1 MTLLIIGLI
10 FAYFQ
15 MQKLSNQLN
24 KVNLNPEVKTEVI
37 QDTVLVNKLLK
48 ELEGLKTKLTS
59 TKITI
64 PVETVTTNIPI
75 PIEEK
80 DTTYSIYQKPYKIS
94 ANYLWASR
102 QLKLEVI
109 RDSLIIYNKVY
120 IKDNRI
126 HSLWYTSDSLDFL
139 VETEIDPFLYK
150 KLNKKDNFKWFLG
163 IDALRYKS
171 SGILGVQYRFI
182 QSMTYITKDRFGL
195 IIGVIF

>member
-1 MTLLIIGLI
+1 MIPLIFNLLTKVLPFLKTSKQKATSNTSLMTLLIIGLI

-109 RDSLIIYNKVY
+109 RDSLII
-120 IKDNRI
+120 
-126 HSLWYTSDSLDFL
+126 
-139 VETEIDPFLYK
+139 
-150 KLNKKDNFKWFLG
+150 
-163 IDALRYKS
+163 
-171 SGILGVQYRFI
+171 
-182 QSMTYITKDRFGL
+182 
-195 IIGVIF
+195 